1 MGWLL
6 KVYLGDNETY
16 LKIFRLFSIGFLHPN
31 EREVLIK
38 GLMLGF
44 WNFQLQL
51 TFAYNKKSLKLG
63 DVYEA

>member
-16 LKIFRLFSIGFLHPN
+16 IRFFNLFSIGFIHPN
-31 EREVLIK
+31 EEEVKVK
-38 GLMLGF
+38 GLMLGI
-44 WNFQLQL
+44 WNFQIQL
-51 TFAYNKKSLKLG
+51 TFAYDNRSFKLG